1 MWEDECSFSFTVF
14 TMTQKWRCGYVIMIL
29 NSSRVCTWG
38 GLLQKNVLGFLICNK
53 KMNEMIR
60 DLLFPHV
67 VDVYTDSCFTHT
79 GMSRTL
85 PLVQ

>member
-1 MWEDECSFSFTVF
+1 
-14 TMTQKWRCGYVIMIL
+14 
-29 NSSRVCTWG
+29 
-38 GLLQKNVLGFLICNK
+38 
-53 KMNEMIR
+53 MNEMIR

-67 VDVYTDSCFTHT
+67 LDVYTDGWFTHP